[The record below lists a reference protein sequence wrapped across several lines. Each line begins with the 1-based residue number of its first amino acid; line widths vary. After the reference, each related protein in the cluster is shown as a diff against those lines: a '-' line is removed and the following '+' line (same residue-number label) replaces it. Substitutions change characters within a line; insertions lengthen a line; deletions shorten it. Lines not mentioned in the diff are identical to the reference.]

1 MKRRVRW
8 SEKAAADY
16 HQQLTQIADDSPTN
30 AELVDK
36 RIIAAIGLLAARP
49 IGRAGRVA
57 GTYEKLVTGTSLIVA
72 YLLDGEILHVL
83 RIIHT
88 KRNWPEGEWP
98 KDGDSIRS
106 EAKF

>member
-36 RIIAAIGLLAARP
+36 RIIAAIELLASRP

-72 YLLDGEILHVL
+72 YLLDGEVLHVL

-88 KRNWPEGEWP
+88 KRDWPHGKWP
-98 KDGDSIRS
+98 KDIT
-106 EAKF
+106 

>member
-8 SEKAAADY
+8 SDKAAADY
-16 HQQLTQIADDSPTN
+16 HHQLTFIADDSPTN

-36 RIIAAIGLLAARP
+36 RIIAAVELLAARP

-57 GTYEKLVTGTSLIVA
+57 GTYEKSVAGTSLIVA
-72 YLLDGEILHVL
+72 YLLESEILHVL
-83 RIIHT
+83 RIIHA

-98 KDGDSIRS
+98 KDGD
-106 EAKF
+106 

>member
-8 SEKAAADY
+8 SDKAASDY
-16 HQQLTQIADDSPTN
+16 HDQLTYIADNSPTN

-36 RIIAAIGLLAARP
+36 RIIAAIELLAARP

-57 GTYEKLVTGTSLIVA
+57 GTYEKSVAGTSLIVA
-72 YLLDGEILHVL
+72 YLLEGETLHVL

-88 KRNWPEGEWP
+88 SRNWPEGEWP
-98 KDGDSIRS
+98 KDGG
-106 EAKF
+106 

>member
-8 SEKAAADY
+8 SDNAAADY
-16 HQQLTQIADDSPTN
+16 HDQLTYIADDSPTN

-36 RIIAAIGLLAARP
+36 RIIAAIELLAARP

-57 GTYEKLVTGTSLIVA
+57 GTYEKTVAGTSLIVA
-72 YLLDGEILHVL
+72 YMLDSETLHVL

-88 KRNWPEGEWP
+88 KRNWLEGEWP
-98 KDGDSIRS
+98 KDM
-106 EAKF
+106 E

>member
-8 SEKAAADY
+8 SDRAAADY
-16 HQQLTQIADDSPTN
+16 HDQLTYIADDNPTN

-36 RIIAAIGLLAARP
+36 RIIVAIELLASRP

-57 GTYEKLVTGTSLIVA
+57 GTYEKSVAGTSLIVA
-72 YLLDGEILHVL
+72 YLLEGETLHVL

-98 KDGDSIRS
+98 KDGD
-106 EAKF
+106 